1 MEPREPERRPCKAC
15 KTPLTF
21 VMGPAGKIIPLDDRA
36 PVYRVGQD
44 MLGNPV
50 AMRVEDAFVSHFSS
64 CPHASEF
71 SRKKPR

>member
-1 MEPREPERRPCKAC
+1 MEKRPCKAC

-21 VMGPAGKIIPLDDRA
+21 VLGPNGKLIPLDDRA
-36 PVYRVGQD
+36 PVYRITQD

-50 AMRVEDAFVSHFSS
+50 AEKVDGAYVSHFSS
-64 CPHASEF
+64 CPAASAF